1 MKTSDVRP
9 VLVTGGTGGQGGSV
23 VKKCVEKGTSVR
35 ALVRDPGSA
44 SARALCAAG
53 ADVVRGDFADE
64 ASLRRAM
71 KGVRG
76 VFSMQQD
83 GAPPAQFQNLIGAA
97 VSLGVEQY
105 IHSTVSGV
113 REREA
118 DALEDE
124 RDMKNEYWRAK
135 IAQERA
141 VRAAPFRYRTYLR
154 PSLII
159 DNLSLRASFLYP
171 QLATSGVLLVA
182 MPPEVRVSFV
192 SYDTIGR
199 VAAEAFADPER
210 FDQAEIELADA
221 FVSYRD
227 IANILEEASGKT
239 VTVTSASA
247 DEAIEMGLPARVAH
261 SHTWLAKVGYPAR
274 PEMLARYD
282 IDPLPIRDWV
292 SREVAQIV
300 IGSRR

>member
-23 VKKCVEKGTSVR
+23 VKKCIERGIAVR

-44 SARALCAAG
+44 SAQALEAAG
-53 ADVVRGDFADE
+53 ADVVRGDFSDE
-64 ASLRRAM
+64 ASLDEAM
-71 KGVRG
+71 IGVRG

-83 GAPPAQFQNLIGAA
+83 GAPPSQFENLIGSA
-97 VSLGVEQY
+97 VSQGVEQY

-124 RDMKNEYWRAK
+124 YDIKHNYWRAK

-141 VRAAPFRYRTYLR
+141 LRAATFRYRTYLR

-159 DNLSLRASFLYP
+159 DNFSLRASFLYP
-171 QLATSGVLLVA
+171 RLAKSGDLLVA
-182 MPPEVRVSFV
+182 MPPETRVSFV
-192 SYDTIGR
+192 SYDTVGR

-239 VTVTSASA
+239 VTLTSVNA
-247 DEAIEMGLPARVAH
+247 DEAIAMGLPARVVD
-261 SHTWLAKVGYPAR
+261 SHTWLANVGYPAR
-274 PEMLARYD
+274 PEMLARYN

-292 SREVAQIV
+292 SREVAHIV
-300 IGSRR
+300 IGNTR